1 MVSESSSDDQAR
13 EQKQVLGG
21 FILASIALFFGIT
34 YGLGADLTI
43 AARYH
48 FVYFPAVI
56 VLLGATLAVCWDAST
71 LLAGVELGWTER
83 QQSLLRSLE
92 EGKAVALIW
101 LMGCIG
107 GLTVVSNL
115 GYQRLIALISLVPII
130 HISSSS
136 PHRHCSQNPRTN
148 GRNHGVGFG
157 VQTLFRASGDRFTN
171 KFPFVSLAHQEPNAR
186 ISTDSLQRISLMPRP
201 LDLWMVNYLS

>member
-71 LLAGVELGWTER
+71 LLAG
-83 QQSLLRSLE
+83 
-92 EGKAVALIW
+92 
-101 LMGCIG
+101 
-107 GLTVVSNL
+107 
-115 GYQRLIALISLVPII
+115 
-130 HISSSS
+130 
-136 PHRHCSQNPRTN
+136 
-148 GRNHGVGFG
+148 GRV
-157 VQTLFRASGDRFTN
+157 RMD
-171 KFPFVSLAHQEPNAR
+171 
-186 ISTDSLQRISLMPRP
+186 
-201 LDLWMVNYLS
+201 